1 MNINKIIVGTANFGN
16 PYGLLK
22 SRISKKNFI
31 KICNYYKKKNV
42 NLILDT
48 AFSYKS
54 FEILGP
60 LLLNR
65 RVKIISKFPIIK
77 KKLSENE
84 IERIIVKNLKKLKQ
98 KSFYAILIHHTKILN
113 NYNGKLIFKVLKK
126 MKKKG
131 LIKKIGFS
139 IYEPKELKKFYKK
152 FKPDILQIPLNLFN
166 QDFVYDKYFQKLNKK
181 NLEIHARSIFLQGL
195 LLKKS
200 HRVKKNKILNDHIS
214 NYNNWLYE
222 NKIQSLSATLSF
234 ANKFKFIDKFVLG
247 ISRFSEFK
255 EIVNLKPLLKKIDY
269 GSLISDNRKII
280 DPRKW

>member
-1 MNINKIIVGTANFGN
+1 
-16 PYGLLK
+16 
-22 SRISKKNFI
+22 
-31 KICNYYKKKNV
+31 
-42 NLILDT
+42 
-48 AFSYKS
+48 
-54 FEILGP
+54 
-60 LLLNR
+60 
-65 RVKIISKFPIIK
+65 
-77 KKLSENE
+77 
-84 IERIIVKNLKKLKQ
+84 
-98 KSFYAILIHHTKILN
+98 
-113 NYNGKLIFKVLKK
+113 

-269 GSLISDNRKII
+269 ESNFR
-280 DPRKW
+280 